1 MIGLTAPAAT
11 AHDRRLMRVGVSSLA
26 VISALIAAVPAFA
39 QANPLATAQT
49 DASAPNPPAE
59 AAPVATQA
67 PNGASSVQDIVV
79 TGSRIARSGFNSPT
93 PVEVVSADRLQKLN
107 ATNLGDALFQVPAFR
122 AGASPTTSGLV
133 AGTIGARFADLRGL
147 GPTRTLVL
155 IDGRRIVPSTEISTV
170 DLNIIPSILLQRT
183 EVVTG
188 GASAAYGSDA
198 VAGVVNILM
207 DNKFEGLKGNV
218 QYGTSRLGDGKD
230 YQGSLAYGTSFG
242 GGRGHFVIGGEYEDS
257 KAIGDCYTRAWCS
270 EERQNLTN
278 PTPGVNGIPA
288 QIIARGAH
296 TSTQT
301 RGGLITG
308 GPLKGTQFA
317 PDGTPIP
324 FNYGTLVG
332 GLFMLGGSGTGENAY
347 LTGVDIKVP
356 VERITGY
363 THASYDLTDWL
374 TGYVEGNFARVDG
387 RNIGG
392 ASRNPGTGGTTLNI
406 STDNP
411 FIPAGLRTIIDNYNS
426 ANPTKPITS
435 FPMGR
440 EGYDIGFTHGRDVTN
455 TYRAVVGLDADLGHG
470 WKASFYYQYGRS
482 DFHQTI
488 DNNQVRDNFF
498 RAVDAVAGPN
508 GLPVCRDTLSA
519 DPAVRAA
526 AAGCQPL
533 DLFGQYNYSQEARSY
548 AYQTSDMTR
557 HYTENVE
564 SGSIQGEP
572 FSTWAG
578 PVSIAAGIEHRNDRA
593 VGTADPLSEALAF
606 TTGNG
611 NAIDGRIEVTEGY
624 GETIVP
630 LMKDSF
636 LGKSLELNAAVR
648 RTHYS
653 TSGNVTTWKVGG
665 VYEPTN
671 FIRFRATRSR
681 DIRAPNMSELF
692 DPTTAN
698 QNTIVDTAT
707 HTTAV
712 IPFRSGGN
720 PDLKPEIA
728 DTLTAGFVLQP
739 RGIFTGFHFS
749 FDYYDIKVKDA
760 ISSLSTQNV
769 VNQCNNG
776 QTVYCQYVTRGS
788 DGLITLITTPFLNL
802 NRLKTN
808 GFDIVADYHLPL
820 ERLSPRLPGTLD
832 FDLTMSHIAH
842 LTTVQATGAIDV
854 AGVTG
859 CSVTSF
865 IECTPHWTY
874 DGTITYNYNRFSLTA
889 HGHYIPRSVY
899 DPTLIGPE
907 DAGYSPTLS
916 NSIDPNRVGGAFY
929 LSLAVSYNII
939 DDGRHRVQLYGGV
952 DNVTDKDPPLMPG
965 RANNTFFDPVG
976 RYYKAGLRFQ
986 Y

>member
-1 MIGLTAPAAT
+1 MIGSIRP
-11 AHDRRLMRVGVSSLA
+11 
-26 VISALIAAVPAFA
+26 A
-39 QANPLATAQT
+39 QAFLRHNACAGASGLAIVVALAAAMPVAAQT
-49 DASAPNPPAE
+49 ASAPLSSL
-59 AAPVATQA
+59 AAPVADAGSASTQ
-67 PNGASSVQDIVV
+67 SMQEIVV

-93 PVEVVSADRLQKLN
+93 PVAVVSADRLEKLN
-107 ATNLGDALFQVPAFR
+107 ATNIGDALFQVPAFR
-122 AGASPTTSGLV
+122 AGSSPTTSGLTP
-133 AGTIGARFADLRGL
+133 GTIGARFADLRGL

-155 IDGRRIVPSTEISTV
+155 IDGRRVIPSTAISTV
-170 DLNIIPSILLQRT
+170 DLNVMPSILLKRT

-207 DNKFEGLKGNV
+207 DNRFEGLKGNV
-218 QYGTSRLGDGKD
+218 QYGTSRHGDGKD
-230 YQGSLAYGTSFG
+230 YLGSLAYGTSFG
-242 GGRGHFVIGGEYEDS
+242 DGRGHFVIGGEYEDS
-257 KAIGDCYTRAWCS
+257 KPIGDCYTRAWCS
-270 EERQNLTN
+270 QERQNLTN
-278 PTPGVNGIPA
+278 ATPGVNGIPA
-288 QIIARGAH
+288 QIITTNVH

-301 RGGLITG
+301 RGGLITA

-317 PDGTPIP
+317 DDGTPVP
-324 FNYGTLVG
+324 FTYGTLVG
-332 GLFMLGGSGTGENAY
+332 GLFMHGGSGTGQNAY
-347 LTGVDIKVP
+347 LTGVYIKVP
-356 VERITGY
+356 VERISSY
-363 THASYDLTDWL
+363 THASYDFTDWL

-392 ASRNPGTGGTTLNI
+392 ASRNPGTGGTAINI
-406 STDNP
+406 TMDNP
-411 FIPAGLRTIIDNYNS
+411 FIPAALRTTINNYNT
-426 ANPTKPITS
+426 AHPTAPITS
-435 FPMGR
+435 FPIGR
-440 EGYDIGFTHGRDVTN
+440 EGYDIGFSRGRDLTS
-455 TYRAVVGLDADLGHG
+455 TYRGVIGFDADLGHG
-470 WKASFYYQYGRS
+470 WKASVYYQYGRS
-482 DFHQTI
+482 DYHQTI
-488 DNNQVRDNFF
+488 ENNQVRPNFF
-498 RAVDAVAGPN
+498 FAANAVTGPN
-508 GLPVCRDTLSA
+508 GLPVCAATLSP
-519 DPAVRAA
+519 DPTVRAA

-533 DLFGQYNYSQEARSY
+533 NLFGQNNFSQDAKNY

-557 HYTENVE
+557 RYTENVE
-564 SGSIQGEP
+564 AANIQGEP

-578 PVSIAAGIEHRNDRA
+578 PVSIAVGVEHRTDRA
-593 VGTADPLSEALAF
+593 KGTADPLSQGLLF

-611 NAIDGRIEVTEGY
+611 NAIDGRIEVTEGFA
-624 GETIVP
+624 ETIVP
-630 LMKDSF
+630 LMRDMF
-636 LGKSLELNAAVR
+636 LAKSLELNAAVR

-653 TSGNVTTWKVGG
+653 TSGSVTTWKVGG
-665 VYEPTN
+665 VYEPTD

-712 IPFRSGGN
+712 LPFRSGGN
-720 PDLKPEIA
+720 PNLTPEIA

-739 RGIFTGFHFS
+739 QGIFRGFHFS
-749 FDYYDIKVKDA
+749 FDYYNIKVKDA

-776 QTVYCQYVTRGS
+776 QTVYCQYVTRGA

-802 NRLKTN
+802 NRLKTS
-808 GFDIVADYHLPL
+808 GFDIVANYNLPL
-820 ERLSPRLPGTLD
+820 DSVSPRLPGTLN
-832 FDLTMSHIAH
+832 FDLMLTHIAH

-874 DGTITYNYNRFSLTA
+874 DGTITYDYGRFSFTA
-889 HGHYIPRSVY
+889 HGHYVPKSVY

-916 NSIDPNRVGGAFY
+916 NSIDPNRVNGAFY
-929 LSLAVSYNII
+929 LSLAVSYNVI
-939 DDGRHRVQLYGGV
+939 DNGKHRVQLYGGV

-965 RANNTFFDPVG
+965 RSNNTFFDPVG